1 MAKFDVQGYE
11 YKAIRG
17 LSRTMNR
24 TSVGGGVDFVYY
36 EVDRALLQEN
46 ADDGKKI
53 SSYLLKKG
61 YTQVHSDRRDLLWK
75 DKSIAPPE
83 VSPPPAPL
91 PPPAAPQSQNLE

>member
-17 LSRTMNR
+17 LSRIMNR

-61 YTQVHSDRRDLLWK
+61 YTQLGRGPTIRTSE
-75 DKSIAPPE
+75 IF
-83 VSPPPAPL
+83 
-91 PPPAAPQSQNLE
+91 